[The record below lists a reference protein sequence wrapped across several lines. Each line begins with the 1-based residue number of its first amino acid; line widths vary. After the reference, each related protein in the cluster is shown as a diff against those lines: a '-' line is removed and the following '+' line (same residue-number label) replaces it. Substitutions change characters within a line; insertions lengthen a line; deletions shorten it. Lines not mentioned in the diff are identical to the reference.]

1 MKSIESEK
9 TNTESVWQFNEQSFK
24 FNHQLHGVDTASLI
38 PHIYIVIVINR
49 R

>member
-24 FNHQLHGVDTASLI
+24 FKHAPRDNFCQHVNYQQQKIQHY
-38 PHIYIVIVINR
+38 IY
-49 R
+49 